1 MEIGTLGKIRDLN
14 SSKDNVYLYCKLPRG
29 SPRSLDLTG
38 WLDIN
43 WQIELIALNK
53 KKNEEIYI
61 YVKDLYKE

>member
-1 MEIGTLGKIRDLN
+1 MGKIRDLN

-61 YVKDLYKE
+61 C